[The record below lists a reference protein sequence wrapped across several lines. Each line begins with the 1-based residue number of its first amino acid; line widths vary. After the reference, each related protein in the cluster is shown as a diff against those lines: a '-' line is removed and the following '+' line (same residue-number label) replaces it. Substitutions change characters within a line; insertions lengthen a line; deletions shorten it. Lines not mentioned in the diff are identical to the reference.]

1 MFFLHFVYFYFAIYF
16 LYAQITLSFLETIPR
31 TKLTTYHTTPIYL
44 KRINLLRYRNLILMY
59 KSNV

>member
-16 LYAQITLSFLETIPR
+16 LYAQITLFLETIPR
-31 TKLTTYHTTPIYL
+31 TKLTYHITPIYL

-59 KSNV
+59 KNHVI